1 MAITDWDLNTPR
13 GLEPSAS
20 VACSGAEVKAMLN
33 TIVSQLTD
41 ADRRHTDAL
50 QHMQDR
56 LAAMASEANSIRD
69 SVPGVFA
76 EAFEHIEIGMAE
88 LGERLA
94 EAARCKEFAAS
105 SDEPAPLEPVRAA
118 HAMQPAPAVTRS
130 APAAHAGPSFRQD
143 APAALRSASDAPAV
157 HRTLAGIDPFDI
169 IESTLS
175 GGGADADPW
184 DRDAADALTGLYDAA
199 APAFAAQFMTA
210 TSPGAAATVL
220 DQAWLEPRLADIAKR
235 LQDSLAEFNPDRSFF
250 ALGQRLETVER
261 TITRLSETAATH
273 VDVEGIRFIEAQ
285 VTEFAGL
292 LYHAQAQL
300 ARIDGIEARLGEIAS
315 RLADVHQFA
324 LRAGPKPAAG
334 PAAFDDE
341 SARTIARA
349 AIEEAKHSFVQPQ
362 QGDDARELVERL
374 MAEGRA
380 GDENTAA
387 LLDTLQL
394 AMIRLL
400 DRIDAME
407 MTQQQAIDA
416 HAQLAAQAAEA
427 VAQTARG
434 DYGYEPAMPRA
445 PAIAADLDDAVT
457 SFAAAR
463 ATARYEAEHPEPQP
477 APAAPRSPERM
488 RQDFIADARRARQRL
503 SNESEDAGEEIGIAR
518 TDALAGVAPGKSAGK
533 PSTAPQK
540 FAPKVGAAIAIGGTQ
555 SSSAP
560 RLAVIALACLS
571 LLGGAWYML
580 GGSASGPVIDAM
592 PAISRDAPGASPSSA
607 AADSGSDA
615 PAAQPSGDQ
624 GDSGG
629 PNLNA
634 PPGTRGEIVT
644 DDVVVGQTSVPLL
657 GIAVDTETPATAA
670 EIERAQRRQ
679 SMAAMSGKL
688 GHAAA
693 QMSANAATPASL
705 IPEDPNQA
713 AKTSNAL
720 AQGGMSKSSALDLPP
735 ATVGPLSLRLAAA
748 NGDPSAEFDVG
759 ARLAEGKGGEG
770 DFKQAAKWY
779 QRSADKGFAQAQYR
793 LGTLYERGLGL
804 KADPARATAWYEKA
818 ASAGNIKA
826 MHNLAVLSANQSGS
840 SPDYTT
846 AARWFSDAADR
857 GLSDSQFNLAVLYE
871 NGLGVEKNMQ
881 QAYKWLAL
889 AARNGDS
896 EAIKRRDNLKGKL
909 TQAELDAAEA
919 LVKTWRVKPA
929 DSLIN
934 DARAAADAWKK
945 NPANGVRG

>member
-1 MAITDWDLNTPR
+1 MAITDWDLNNPR
-13 GLEPSAS
+13 GLEPSAP
-20 VACSGAEVKAMLN
+20 VACGGAEVKAMLN

-88 LGERLA
+88 LGNRLA
-94 EAARCKEFAAS
+94 EAARCKEFAAP
-105 SDEPAPLEPVRAA
+105 SDEPALLGPVRADD
-118 HAMQPAPAVTRS
+118 AMQPAPAAARS
-130 APAAHAGPSFRQD
+130 APAAHAGPGFRQD

-157 HRTLAGIDPFDI
+157 QRTLAGIDPFDI

-175 GGGADADPW
+175 GGGADADFW
-184 DRDAADALTGLYDAA
+184 DRDAADALSGLYDAA
-199 APAFAAQFMTA
+199 APAAQFKTA
-210 TSPGAAATVL
+210 NPPGAAAT

-235 LQDSLAEFNPDRSFF
+235 LQDSLAEFNPDQSFF

-261 TITRLSETAATH
+261 TITRLCETAATH
-273 VDVEGIRFIEAQ
+273 VDVEGIRYIEAQ
-285 VTEFAGL
+285 VTEFAGH

-315 RLADVHQFA
+315 HLADMHQVA
-324 LRAGPKPAAG
+324 LRSGPKPAGAPG
-334 PAAFDDE
+334 AFDDE
-341 SARTIARA
+341 S
-349 AIEEAKHSFVQPQ
+349 SFVRPQ

-387 LLDTLQL
+387 LLDTLQQ

-416 HAQLAAQAAEA
+416 HAQLAVQAAEA

-434 DYGYEPAMPRA
+434 DYGYEAPRARNSLSYDEPAMPRA
-445 PAIAADLDDAVT
+445 PAFAAELDDAVT

-463 ATARYEAEHPEPQP
+463 ATARYEAEHPDPQP
-477 APAAPRSPERM
+477 APAAPRSQERM

-503 SNESEDAGEEIGIAR
+503 SNESEVIGEEIAIAR
-518 TDALAGVAPGKSAGK
+518 ADTLAGVAPGKSAGK
-533 PSTAPQK
+533 PSAAPQK
-540 FAPKVGAAIAIGGTQ
+540 FAPKMGAAIAMGATLPA
-555 SSSAP
+555 SAP

-580 GGSASGPVIDAM
+580 GGSASGPEAM
-592 PAISRDAPGASPSSA
+592 PAISRAAPSASPSSA
-607 AADSGSDA
+607 AVGSGSETDA
-615 PAAQPSGDQ
+615 PAALPSGDQ
-624 GDSGG
+624 GDAGE

-634 PPGTRGEIVT
+634 PQGTRGEIVT

-657 GIAVDTETPATAA
+657 GIAVDTETPATAV

-705 IPEDPNQA
+705 IPEDPKQA
-713 AKTSNAL
+713 AKASNAL
-720 AQGGMSKSSALDLPP
+720 AQGGMSKTSALDLPP

-871 NGLGVEKNMQ
+871 NGLGVEKSMQ

-909 TQAELDAAEA
+909 SQAELDAAEA

-945 NPANGVRG
+945 NPANGVSG